1 MLYTSPWS
9 GFELT
14 TLMMIG
20 TDCNYHTITTMTA
33 PEVNFIY
40 HSLVEA
46 DIRVWVWYIVTW
58 GRGWHQGVGVI
69 YKVTWGRGWHQGV
82 GVIYKITWGRGTIYH
97 THTLMSASTSGYFIY
112 HTHTLMSTSSSG
124 NFMSYLD
131 IDIYISLLYRVW
143 VVVFNAT
150 FNNISF
156 ISWRSVL
163 LVEET
168 GVLGEKHRLAASHWQ
183 TWS

>member
-1 MLYTSPWS
+1 M
-9 GFELT
+9 
-14 TLMMIG
+14 
-20 TDCNYHTITTMTA
+20 
-33 PEVNFIY
+33 
-40 HSLVEA
+40 
-46 DIRVWVWYIVTW
+46 
-58 GRGWHQGVGVI
+58 I
-69 YKVTWGRGWHQGV
+69 YKVYFRGRHGRDHMVVAISAYHHQRCEFESCSGEV
-82 GVIYKITWGRGTIYH
+82 YSIQHYVIKFVCDLQQVSG
-97 THTLMSASTSGYFIY
+97 SASTSGNFIY

-168 GVLGEKHRLAASHWQ
+168 RVLGENPLTCCKSQ
-183 TWS
+183 TNFIT